1 MKTEGS
7 AKTAPCYTDISVGAE
22 GVDLLGKEAP
32 YTVCRMCDW
41 LGDGTIWYKN
51 PKNYANR
58 MYKLR
63 EPDAK
68 SEFRGDPQNV
78 GGGLPAAIQAKAN
91 GDLETFH
98 SIIKGMNERHATQP
112 GTQVVPLK
120 DCIELVMEMGTP
132 FAAMHCICRKTARGE
147 EETNINEYSCLGVGT
162 GMFKWERWPERY
174 RGGVEFLSPR
184 QTAEFLE
191 YWDRRGMVHIAMQ
204 EGGDFIGGICN
215 CDYPDCVPIRQRVDY
230 GLDYQLVKGEYIC
243 EPDYEKCNGCGEC
256 LGRCQF
262 NALKY
267 ESTIDKPNIDPMV
280 CFGCGLCMTA
290 CNRGAIRLVPRREY
304 AVLRNVW

>member
-1 MKTEGS
+1 M
-7 AKTAPCYTDISVGAE
+7 
-22 GVDLLGKEAP
+22 
-32 YTVCRMCDW
+32 CRMCDW
-41 LGDGTIWYKN
+41 LGDGTVWYKN

-63 EPDAK
+63 EPGAQGG
-68 SEFRGDPQNV
+68 FRGDPQNV
-78 GGGLPAAIQAKAN
+78 GAGLPEAIQAKAN
-91 GDLETFH
+91 GDLEAFH

-112 GTQVVPLK
+112 GTQVVPLR
-120 DCIELVMEMGTP
+120 DCIELVMDMGTP
-132 FAAMHCICRKTARGE
+132 FVAMHCICRKTARGE
-147 EETNINEYSCLGVGT
+147 EETNINAYSCLGVGT

-174 RGGVEFLSPR
+174 RGGVEFLSPK

-191 YWDRRGMVHIAMQ
+191 YWDKRGMVHIAMQ

-215 CDYPDCVPIRQRVDY
+215 CDYPDCIPIRQRVDY

-243 EPDYEKCNGCGEC
+243 ELDYEKCNGCGEC

-290 CNRGAIRLVPRREY
+290 CNRGAIRLVSRREY
-304 AVLRNVW
+304 AVLRHVW

>member
-1 MKTEGS
+1 
-7 AKTAPCYTDISVGAE
+7 
-22 GVDLLGKEAP
+22 
-32 YTVCRMCDW
+32 
-41 LGDGTIWYKN
+41 
-51 PKNYANR
+51 
-58 MYKLR
+58 
-63 EPDAK
+63 
-68 SEFRGDPQNV
+68 
-78 GGGLPAAIQAKAN
+78 
-91 GDLETFH
+91 
-98 SIIKGMNERHATQP
+98 MNERHATQP

-184 QTAEFLE
+184 QTAQFLE
-191 YWDRRGMVHIAMQ
+191 YWDKRGMVEHRQ
-204 EGGDFIGGICN
+204 RRGRRRLYRHLQLRLPG
-215 CDYPDCVPIRQRVDY
+215 CVPIRQRVDY

-243 EPDYEKCNGCGEC
+243 EVGLHQEVQRLRRVPGC
-256 LGRCQF
+256 CQF
-262 NALKY
+262 NALGV

-290 CNRGAIRLVPRREY
+290 CNRGAIHLVPRREY